1 MMPRFICLVIFFSFI
16 NASSVNAQDSSV
28 LYEGRLIQLK
38 EIVIRQGMDVPSF
51 LERLRDDTSFY
62 KSFKYLRTLNFK
74 AINDIRML
82 DKKGKLKASLNST
95 TSQII
100 TSGCRTMQVL
110 EEKTTGDFYDDHKD
124 YNYYTAALY
133 ASLFFTKGKVCGET
147 DIVGDAAFNVRH
159 KKGMERHKE
168 QLKMLFF
175 NPGVPIP
182 GIPFMG
188 EKIALFDPDVTDRYE
203 MKVDY
208 ETYRGEPAF
217 LLHIIK
223 KEDLSY
229 FQKKKVVIDEMKT
242 WFAQSDMA
250 VLGRTYTMT
259 YGTALYDFD
268 VMMEV
273 QMKRIGKR
281 VVPSLLRYN
290 GNWDVPFKKRERGVF
305 TATLFDFSP

>member
-100 TSGCRTMQVL
+100 TSDCRTMQVL
-110 EEKTTGDFYDDHKD
+110 EEKTTGDFYDDNKD

-133 ASLFFTKGKVCGET
+133 ASLFFTKGKICGQT
-147 DIVGDAAFNVRH
+147 DKVGNVAFNINH
-159 KKGMERHKE
+159 KKGIDRRRE

-182 GIPFMG
+182 GIPLMG

-242 WFAQSDMA
+242 WFAQSDMSI
-250 VLGRTYTMT
+250 LGRTYTMT

-273 QMKRIGKR
+273 QMQRLGNR

-290 GNWDVPFKKRERGVF
+290 GNWDIPFKKRERGVF
-305 TATLFDFSP
+305 TATLFDFNP

>member
-1 MMPRFICLVIFFSFI
+1 MIRVILLFISFSFF
-16 NASSVNAQDSSV
+16 NLSSIIAQDSSV
-28 LYEGRLIQLK
+28 LYEGRMIQLK

-82 DKKGKLKASLNST
+82 DKKGNLKASLNST

-110 EEKTTGDFYDDHKD
+110 EEKTTGDFYNDNKD

-133 ASLFFTKGKVCGET
+133 ASLFFTKGKVCGQT
-147 DIVGDAAFNVRH
+147 DKVGNVAFNINQ
-159 KKGMERHKE
+159 KKGIDRRRE

-182 GIPFMG
+182 GIPLMG
-188 EKIALFDPDVTDRYE
+188 EKIALFDPDVTDRYY

-268 VMMEV
+268 VIMEV
-273 QMKRIGKR
+273 QMSRLGNR

-290 GNWDVPFKKRERGVF
+290 GNWDMPFKKRERGVF
-305 TATLFDFSP
+305 TATLFDFNP

>member
-1 MMPRFICLVIFFSFI
+1 M
-16 NASSVNAQDSSV
+16 
-28 LYEGRLIQLK
+28 IQLK
-38 EIVIRQGMDVPSF
+38 EIVVRQGMDVPSF
-51 LERLRDDTSFY
+51 LGRLKDDTSFY

-74 AINDIRML
+74 SINDIRML

-95 TSQII
+95 TAQSIQ
-100 TSGCRTMQVL
+100 SGCRSMQVL
-110 EEKTTGDFYDDHKD
+110 EEKTTGDFYDDYKD

-188 EKIALFDPDVTDRYE
+188 EKIDLFDPDVTKRYN
-203 MKVDY
+203 MFVDY
-208 ETYRGEPAF
+208 ETYQGESAF
-217 LLHIIK
+217 LLHIVK
-223 KEDLSY
+223 KEGLNY

-242 WFAQSDMA
+242 WFAQSDLA
-250 VLGRTYTMT
+250 VLG
-259 YGTALYDFD
+259 
-268 VMMEV
+268 
-273 QMKRIGKR
+273 
-281 VVPSLLRYN
+281 
-290 GNWDVPFKKRERGVF
+290 
-305 TATLFDFSP
+305 